1 MAATDFERLVVQL
14 EAQSTKLDKALENI
28 TGTVDRKLDQVER
41 RTEVH
46 SQRVTAGFGRA
57 GAAIAGFLSV
67 QAIGQF
73 IEKISESADKLS
85 ALSDRTGISVEA
97 LQKLGAAGRAY
108 NVETSELNEALDAFV
123 QRLGA
128 ASHGQGDLAKVMREH
143 GIAAGE
149 DYVATILQVA
159 DAVEHAKTRSEEY
172 RIVTA
177 AMGRSSAELVG
188 FFRQGSAA
196 IKEQMDA
203 FKGGLSPQAV
213 KDLAEFNQHWKEI
226 SISFTNMAA
235 GPSSSFLGQ
244 LSKFMHDL
252 EAGNWQQ
259 KLANV
264 GNFLTLSIPARM
276 FADPRAAVTH
286 NVGVDRGALAK
297 ANKPFGGDM
306 GDPEEAVKQ
315 IAKLLAD
322 LRNSQAQLAQATS
335 AANAT
340 ALKDTEAY
348 YDEVRRGAKEAA
360 DAEILSIDE
369 RKKAEIA
376 AIDEKIGRGQDY
388 QKIVALIEQKA
399 AADEAAVLEKRRQT
413 FENINQEEI
422 NDRAAAVERL
432 KSLEEQRAVALQ
444 RTNEAAIASGSDLV
458 RAQNELAIERTR
470 GTEAYFEASRRAIED
485 DAALQKG
492 AIKAREETEIASLA
506 RLREERF
513 KAGQDGVSVW
523 KQYDQA
529 VRDLNQ
535 QTADEI
541 AAVDADAA
549 AKRIRLTEEQ
559 THALENQIAVMD
571 RVRGG
576 LEDVGVA
583 ALHGSKD
590 FGSAIVQMLQQLA
603 ELSLRLYILRP
614 LIETTFGRAGTT
626 LGGLFGSGG
635 FPETINVTS
644 QIFGSGIPG
653 RAGGGRVSAG
663 MPYIVGENRQPEL
676 FIPDSSGTIVPRL
689 DSSSGGQVEV
699 TVFVHPSGEFDARV
713 ERVSGGVVARA
724 APQIAGAAVRQVRG
738 NLAPMMAETSKRA
751 F

>member
-41 RTEVH
+41 RTAVF
-46 SQRVTAGFGRA
+46 SQRVTDGFGRA
-57 GAAIAGFLSV
+57 GKIIAGYFSIR
-67 QAIGQF
+67 AIGEF
-73 IEKISESADKLS
+73 IAKISESADQIS
-85 ALSDRTGISVEA
+85 ALSERTGISVEQ

-123 QRLGA
+123 QRLGQA
-128 ASHGQGDLAKVMREH
+128 AHGQGDLAKVMRDN
-143 GIAAGE
+143 GITAGSN
-149 DYVATILQVA
+149 YVDTLLGIA
-159 DAVEHAKTRSEEY
+159 DAVQKAKTRSEEY

-203 FKGGLSPQAV
+203 FKSGLTPEAIKS
-213 KDLAEFNQHWKEI
+213 LAEFNQHWKEI
-226 SISFTNMAA
+226 NISFTNMGA
-235 GPSSSFLGQ
+235 GPAASVLKGLSLFL
-244 LSKFMHDL
+244 HDL
-252 EAGNWQQ
+252 ETGTWPQ
-259 KLANV
+259 
-264 GNFLTLSIPARM
+264 
-276 FADPRAAVTH
+276 RAQ
-286 NVGVDRGALAK
+286 ALASLLSFGLVRRPSLPVPTVPELK
-297 ANKPFGGDM
+297 TNKPLGGEI
-306 GDPEEAVKQ
+306 GDPEAA
-315 IAKLLAD
+315 AKEITKLMAD
-322 LRNSQAQLAQATS
+322 LRASQAALAQATS
-335 AANAT
+335 GANAA

-348 YDEVRRGAKEAA
+348 YDEVRRGAKDAA
-360 DAEILSIDE
+360 NAEILSIDE

-376 AIDEKIGRGQDY
+376 AIDEKIGRGADY

-399 AADEAAVLEKRRQT
+399 ATDEAAIFEKRRQT
-413 FENINQEEI
+413 LETINEEEI
-422 NDRAAAVERL
+422 NDALAAAERL
-432 KSLEEQRAVALQ
+432 QSIEEARAVALQ
-444 RTNEAAIASGSDLV
+444 RTNELAIASGSDLV
-458 RAQNELAIERTR
+458 RAENDLALARAR
-470 GTEAYFEASRRAIED
+470 GTSAYFDVTRRIIED
-485 DAALQKG
+485 EVALQKS
-492 AIKAREETEIASLA
+492 AIKAREDTEVASLA
-506 RLREERF
+506 KLREERF
-513 KAGQDGVSVW
+513 KAGADGVSVW
-523 KQYDQA
+523 QQYEQA
-529 VRDLNQ
+529 VADLHQ
-535 QTADEI
+535 QTVDEI
-541 AAVDADAA
+541 AAIDADAS
-549 AKRIRLTEEQ
+549 AKRIQLTEEE
-559 THALENQIAVMD
+559 THALENQIAVVD